1 MNRHVTLKGNPLPL
15 EGTELSIGMEAPNFC
30 LHQKTP
36 EGLRDVTLDDFAGK
50 VLVLCSVPSLDTSV
64 CAREATTCSVMAR
77 DLPENIQILFV
88 STDLPF
94 AQERFCNLGQL
105 TSIHTASDHRDT
117 SFGRAYGVLIPSLRI
132 LSRAVFVVGLDR
144 RLLYVEYLP
153 ELTQEPDYEALFTAA
168 KSALVK

>member
-1 MNRHVTLKGNPLPL
+1 MSRSVTLKGRPLSL
-15 EGTELSIGMEAPNFC
+15 EGPELAIGMEAPSFC

-50 VLVLCSVPSLDTSV
+50 VLVLCSVPSLDTTV
-64 CAREATTCSVMAR
+64 CAKEAVACNAIAR
-77 DLPENIQILFV
+77 ALPESVQVLFV

-94 AQERFCNLGQL
+94 AQERFCNREEL
-105 TSIHTASDHRDT
+105 TNIRTASDHRDV
-117 SFGRAYGVLIPSLRI
+117 SFGRAYGVLIPELRI

-153 ELTQEPDYEALFTAA
+153 ELTEEPDYEAVFTAA
-168 KSALVK
+168 KSSLVT